1 MGLIDF
7 GQYELKML
15 QEVQTHGEVSKNSIV
30 FFCFVPC
37 LEARNQRITKHKP
50 LMVFQGQKQQLGLHS
65 WKLLIIASLGYKTSF
80 DHRKFLAKREN
91 KTKQNKTMLEVQTQM
106 KELPWW
112 SSSGETV
119 WHWKNRSTIIKHKHK
134 DSSFLLLHS
143 NNTHFSIMCPKQ
155 NEWKRTKKKKVLWEN
170 KLKI

>member
-1 MGLIDF
+1 MGLMDF

-15 QEVQTHGEVSKNSIV
+15 QEVQTHSEDSKNSLV

-80 DHRKFLAKREN
+80 NHRKFLAKREN
-91 KTKQNKTMLEVQTQM
+91 KTKQNNARSSNTHKERATLVIIKWWNSMTLKKQKHHYQTQ
-106 KELPWW
+106 
-112 SSSGETV
+112 TQ
-119 WHWKNRSTIIKHKHK
+119 RQ
-134 DSSFLLLHS
+134 LLLASPLQQHPFLHNVS
-143 NNTHFSIMCPKQ
+143 KAKWVRE
-155 NEWKRTKKKKVLWEN
+155 NEEEEGVMRE
-170 KLKI
+170 